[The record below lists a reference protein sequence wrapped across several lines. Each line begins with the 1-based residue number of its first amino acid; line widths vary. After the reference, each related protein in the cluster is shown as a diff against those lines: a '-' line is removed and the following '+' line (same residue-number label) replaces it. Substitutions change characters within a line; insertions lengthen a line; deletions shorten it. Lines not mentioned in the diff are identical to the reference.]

1 MRRQLIAL
9 GMLCGLL
16 PGFVVHTHAAEAPAV
31 SAASAV
37 LMDAETGRVL
47 YAHNEQEPRAIAS
60 TTKLMTALVA
70 AEYLGGD
77 LSETVEI
84 KREWTGIE
92 GTSLYLKPG
101 ETITLKTLLYGLLL
115 HSGNDAANAVA
126 VIVAGSIP
134 NFVAMMNQR
143 AQSLGMEGTHYAND
157 AAVALAGICG
167 GEVETFVGWMN
178 QRAQDLGMTNTH
190 FSDPNGLGD
199 ENHYASA
206 LDMAKLGVA
215 CLQNPTVAEILSTRT
230 ITLEG
235 RQLTNHNKLLWQYEG
250 CTGMKTGY
258 TRQAGRTLVSSAER
272 NGQTLVCVTL
282 NDRDDWNDHKALL
295 DYGFSAFPRQVL
307 AEEGEELGRV
317 PLQGSLLHMASVE
330 ARETV
335 AYPLKQGEEVTM
347 EVDLPDQ
354 AEAPVVQGEIAGSV
368 RFLVG
373 SRQVGQTYLVWSGS
387 ARRDVVKERP
397 VDSPLDFLPQSTP
410 PTYEEMLSLFSK
422 AGTVSE

>member
-1 MRRQLIAL
+1 
-9 GMLCGLL
+9 
-16 PGFVVHTHAAEAPAV
+16 
-31 SAASAV
+31 
-37 LMDAETGRVL
+37 
-47 YAHNEQEPRAIAS
+47 
-60 TTKLMTALVA
+60 
-70 AEYLGGD
+70 
-77 LSETVEI
+77 
-84 KREWTGIE
+84 
-92 GTSLYLKPG
+92 
-101 ETITLKTLLYGLLL
+101 
-115 HSGNDAANAVA
+115 
-126 VIVAGSIP
+126 
-134 NFVAMMNQR
+134 
-143 AQSLGMEGTHYAND
+143 
-157 AAVALAGICG
+157 
-167 GEVETFVGWMN
+167 
-178 QRAQDLGMTNTH
+178 MTNTH

-250 CTGMKTGY
+250 CTGMKTAIPG
-258 TRQAGRTLVSSAER
+258 QAGRTLVSSAER

-373 SRQVGQTYLVWSGS
+373 SRQVGQDLSGLVGQRPPGCGEGT
-387 ARRDVVKERP
+387 ARWT
-397 VDSPLDFLPQSTP
+397 LPWIFCPRAHP
-410 PTYEEMLSLFSK
+410 PPMRRCCPSFPRQ
-422 AGTVSE
+422 AQ

>member
-115 HSGNDAANAVA
+115 HSGNDAA
-126 VIVAGSIP
+126 
-134 NFVAMMNQR
+134 
-143 AQSLGMEGTHYAND
+143 
-157 AAVALAGICG
+157 VALAGICG

-230 ITLEG
+230 ITLE
-235 RQLTNHNKLLWQYEG
+235 RSE
-250 CTGMKTGY
+250 
-258 TRQAGRTLVSSAER
+258 ER
-272 NGQTLVCVTL
+272 
-282 NDRDDWNDHKALL
+282 
-295 DYGFSAFPRQVL
+295 
-307 AEEGEELGRV
+307 RV
-317 PLQGSLLHMASVE
+317 GKE
-330 ARETV
+330 CR
-335 AYPLKQGEEVTM
+335 
-347 EVDLPDQ
+347 
-354 AEAPVVQGEIAGSV
+354 
-368 RFLVG
+368 
-373 SRQVGQTYLVWSGS
+373 SRWS
-387 ARRDVVKERP
+387 P
-397 VDSPLDFLPQSTP
+397 
-410 PTYEEMLSLFSK
+410 YH
-422 AGTVSE
+422 

>member
-1 MRRQLIAL
+1 MHEEYMRQAL
-9 GMLCGLL
+9 ALAQE
-16 PGFVVHTHAAEAPAV
+16 AAAQSPLELSAP
-31 SAASAV
+31 SAV
-37 LMDAETGRVL
+37 LMEKETGTIL
-47 YAHNEQEPRAIAS
+47 YEKEAKRQMEPASVTKVMTLLLIMEALDSGRISREDVVTVSARAS
-60 TTKLMTALVA
+60 GM
-70 AEYLGGD
+70 GG
-77 LSETVEI
+77 SQV
-84 KREWTGIE
+84 
-92 GTSLYLKPG
+92 YLKEG
-101 ETITLKTLLYGLLL
+101 EQMTVGELIKCITVV
-115 HSGNDAANAVA
+115 SGNDATVA
-126 VIVAGSIP
+126 MAEYLAGSESA
-134 NFVAMMNQR
+134 FVQ
-143 AQSLGMEGTHYAND
+143 Q
-157 AAVALAGICG
+157 
-167 GEVETFVGWMN
+167 MN

-422 AGTVSE
+422 AGTVSEYNGRARWKIVCKRYSPRRECAPAAGRNPTYNRAGSQ

>member
-115 HSGNDAANAVA
+115 HSGND
-126 VIVAGSIP
+126 S
-134 NFVAMMNQR
+134 
-143 AQSLGMEGTHYAND
+143 
-157 AAVALAGICG
+157 AVALAGICG

-178 QRAQDLGMTNTH
+178 QRAQDLGMSNTH

>member
-115 HSGNDAANAVA
+115 HSG
-126 VIVAGSIP
+126 
-134 NFVAMMNQR
+134 
-143 AQSLGMEGTHYAND
+143 ND

-335 AYPLKQGEEVTM
+335 AYPLKQGGGHHGGRPAGPGGGAGGAGGDRRFCPVFGGQPPGGA
-347 EVDLPDQ
+347 DLS
-354 AEAPVVQGEIAGSV
+354 G
-368 RFLVG
+368 LVG
-373 SRQVGQTYLVWSGS
+373 QRPPGCGEGTAGGLSPGFS
-387 ARRDVVKERP
+387 APEH
-397 VDSPLDFLPQSTP
+397 TP
-410 PTYEEMLSLFSK
+410 HL
-422 AGTVSE
+422 